1 MQKLF
6 FAAVE
11 NKSLDARSLTPLLGA
26 LSSPSLLRP
35 PTVPALPAPEPTPDA
50 FEPERQAM
58 LAQLRQLETEKVERL
73 RQDEAKAAQE
83 AREADMAKERAKM
96 EAEMRQ
102 RYEAEFAQ
110 RLADDASRKAR
121 ARASRRSGRKSGRSL
136 DDTGSSGTNEESLST
151 PPTKKR

>member
-1 MQKLF
+1 
-6 FAAVE
+6 
-11 NKSLDARSLTPLLGA
+11 
-26 LSSPSLLRP
+26 
-35 PTVPALPAPEPTPDA
+35 
-50 FEPERQAM
+50 
-58 LAQLRQLETEKVERL
+58 
-73 RQDEAKAAQE
+73 
-83 AREADMAKERAKM
+83 
-96 EAEMRQ
+96 MRQ